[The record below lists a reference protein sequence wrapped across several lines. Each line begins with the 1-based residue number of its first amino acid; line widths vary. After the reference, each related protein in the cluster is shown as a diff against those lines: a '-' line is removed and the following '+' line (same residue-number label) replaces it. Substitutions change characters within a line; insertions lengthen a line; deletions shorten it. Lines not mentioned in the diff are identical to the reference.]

1 MTRIKET
8 FNRLRAGKEKA
19 LITYIMAG
27 DPSLRETRRLV
38 SDLEAAGADLV
49 ELGVPFSDPMA
60 DGPTIQRAAG
70 RGLRKGVTL
79 RKVIG
84 LVKQIRRD
92 SQIPIV
98 LMTYFN
104 PILKY
109 GLEDCVRDAAD
120 AGVDGFIVPDLIPE
134 EAGEFIAAC
143 RGRSLDTIFLLA
155 PTSTPDR
162 VRRVA
167 DASSGFVY
175 YVSIT
180 GITGSALRVSRSIG
194 RRIREAGRASAL
206 PVAVGFG
213 VSRPEEAAA
222 MARIADGVIVGSAIV
237 QQIEEGGNV
246 RRFVTSLKRAVT
258 GATRKA

>member
-1 MTRIKET
+1 MNRIKET
-8 FNRLRAGKEKA
+8 FNQLRARKEKA

-70 RGLRKGVTL
+70 RGLRQGVTL

-84 LVKQIRRD
+84 LVRQIRRD

-104 PILKY
+104 PVLKY
-109 GLEDCVRDAAD
+109 GLEACVRDAAD

-134 EAGEFIAAC
+134 EASEFIAAC
-143 RGRSLDTIFLLA
+143 RGRRLDTIFLLA

-162 VRRVA
+162 VGRVA
-167 DASSGFVY
+167 GASSGFVY

-194 RRIREAGRASAL
+194 KRIREAGRASGL

-213 VSRPEEAAA
+213 VSRPVEAAA

-237 QQIEEGGNV
+237 QRVEKGQNV
-246 RRFVTSLKRAVT
+246 RRFVASLKKAVARVT
-258 GATRKA
+258 KRT